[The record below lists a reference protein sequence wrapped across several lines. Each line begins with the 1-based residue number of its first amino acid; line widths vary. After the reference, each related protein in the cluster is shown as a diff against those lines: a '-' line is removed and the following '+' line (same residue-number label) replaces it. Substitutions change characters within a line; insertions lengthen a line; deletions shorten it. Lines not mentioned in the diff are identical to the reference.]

1 MYHFLSIL
9 NEYNVYGTNWLK
21 DNVKLRLEEGI
32 SMKILI
38 NKEVFEDI
46 QCFKRIV
53 EYILNAKVLIGIQVN
68 RVDGIL
74 RFDFDD
80 VNVESLNED
89 QYYEILHEH
98 LQDNLDFALEI
109 EKGNYPDC

>member
-1 MYHFLSIL
+1 
-9 NEYNVYGTNWLK
+9 
-21 DNVKLRLEEGI
+21 
-32 SMKILI
+32 MKVLI

-53 EYILNAKVLIGIQVN
+53 EYVLNDKALSGLQVN
-68 RVDGIL
+68 RVDDTL

-80 VNVESLNED
+80 VNAESLNED
-89 QYYEILHEH
+89 QYYEILREH
-98 LQDNLDFALEI
+98 LQCNLDFALEI

>member
-1 MYHFLSIL
+1 
-9 NEYNVYGTNWLK
+9 
-21 DNVKLRLEEGI
+21 
-32 SMKILI
+32 MKMLI

-53 EYILNAKVLIGIQVN
+53 EYVLNDKALIGIQVN
-68 RVDGIL
+68 RVENIL

-80 VNVESLNED
+80 VNAESLNED
-89 QYYEILHEH
+89 QYYEILREH
-98 LQDNLDFALEI
+98 LQSNLDFALEI